1 MNIVLLGPQ
10 GSGKGTQAKR
20 LAETYGLAHIATGD
34 MIRQMKE
41 LDTPAGRELKEV
53 YDRGDLVSDDLMIR
67 LIRERLDRGDTMP
80 GVVFDGFPRTLAQAE
95 ALDEVLGDLGRTL
108 DIVFELQV
116 PDRAQLLERL
126 LKRAAEEN
134 RTDDTPDAIQRRLE
148 TYDRETAPL
157 VEYYRTSR
165 GNVVGIHADRS
176 IGEVFHE
183 VQEALSAVEARA

>member
-1 MNIVLLGPQ
+1 V
-10 GSGKGTQAKR
+10 S
-20 LAETYGLAHIATGD
+20 TGD

-95 ALDEVLGDLGRTL
+95 ALDEVLNELGRSL
-108 DIVFELQV
+108 DVVFELKV
-116 PDRAQLLERL
+116 PNREELLARL

-134 RTDDTPDAIQRRLE
+134 RTDDTPDAIQRRLDV
-148 TYDRETAPL
+148 YDRETAPL
-157 VEYYRTSR
+157 VEYYRTTR
-165 GNVVGIHADRS
+165 GNVVGLHADRS
-176 IGEVFHE
+176 IGEVFNE

>member
-1 MNIVLLGPQ
+1 MNILLLGPQ
-10 GSGKGTQAKR
+10 GSGKGTQAKK
-20 LAETYGLAHIATGD
+20 LAETYGIAHISS
-34 MIRQMKE
+34 
-41 LDTPAGRELKEV
+41 
-53 YDRGDLVSDDLMIR
+53 GDLYREAIARGTDLGKQVAPLLASGTLVPDEITIP
-67 LIRERLDRGDTMP
+67 LIRDRLDRGNSLP
-80 GVVFDGFPRTLAQAE
+80 GVVLDGYPRTLAQAE
-95 ALDEVLGDLGRTL
+95 ALDELFNELGRNL

-134 RTDDTPDAIQRRLE
+134 RTDDTPEAIRRRLE

-183 VQEALSAVEARA
+183 IQEALSA

>member
-1 MNIVLLGPQ
+1 MV
-10 GSGKGTQAKR
+10 
-20 LAETYGLAHIATGD
+20 
-34 MIRQMKE
+34 RQMKE

-67 LIRERLDRGDTMP
+67 LIRERFDRGDTMP

-95 ALDEVLGDLGRTL
+95 ALDEVLNELGRSL
-108 DIVFELQV
+108 DVVFELRV
-116 PDRAQLLERL
+116 PNREELMERL

-134 RTDDTPDAIQRRLE
+134 RTDDTPEAIQRRLE
-148 TYDRETAPL
+148 VYDRETAPL
-157 VEYYRTSR
+157 VEYYRTTR

-183 VQEALSAVEARA
+183 IEEALSAVEARA

>member
-1 MNIVLLGPQ
+1 MNILLLGPQ
-10 GSGKGTQAKR
+10 GSGKGTQATR
-20 LAETYGLAHIATGD
+20 LAETYGLAHVSTGD

-67 LIRERLDRGDTMP
+67 LMRERLDRGDTMP

-95 ALDEVLGDLGRTL
+95 ALDEVFTDLGRQL

-116 PDRAQLLERL
+116 PERAQLLERL

-134 RTDDTPDAIQRRLE
+134 RTDDTPEAIQRRLE

-165 GNVVGIHADRS
+165 GNVVGLHADRS

-183 VQEALSAVEARA
+183 IQEALSAVEARA

>member
-1 MNIVLLGPQ
+1 MNILLLGPQ
-10 GSGKGTQAKR
+10 GSGKGTQATR
-20 LAETYGLAHIATGD
+20 LAETYGLAHVSTGD

-67 LIRERLDRGDTMP
+67 LMRERLDRGDTMP

-95 ALDEVLGDLGRTL
+95 ALDEVFTDLGRNL

-126 LKRAAEEN
+126 LRRAAQEN
-134 RTDDTPDAIQRRLE
+134 RTDDTPEAIQRRLE

-183 VQEALSAVEARA
+183 IQEALSAVEARA

>member
-20 LAETYGLAHIATGD
+20 LAETYGLAHISTGD

-53 YDRGDLVSDDLMIR
+53 YDSGDLVSDDLMIR

-80 GVVFDGFPRTLAQAE
+80 GVVFDGYPRTLAQAE
-95 ALDEVLGDLGRTL
+95 ALDEVFSDLVRTL
-108 DIVFELQV
+108 DVVFELQV

-126 LKRAAEEN
+126 LRRAAEEN
-134 RTDDTPDAIQRRLE
+134 RTDDTPEAIQRRLE

-165 GNVVGIHADRS
+165 GNVVGIHADRT

-183 VQEALSAVEARA
+183 IQEALSAVEARA